1 MTHSEFKY
9 WLQEIGLKPG
19 QHVLMH
25 ASYRRVRDVF
35 PNLTI
40 EALLATLCQIVTA
53 EGSLIMPTFSYC
65 FKKSDGSHEVYDLL
79 TSPSKVG
86 AISEVFRKLPG
97 VIRTASAT
105 HSFGLW
111 GKITAF
117 INADNQPA
125 SPLGRGSVLDW
136 LAHAPESYILMLG
149 TDFSAFSFGHYLE
162 IKAALPWLE
171 TSPWKYLK
179 VLPIG
184 VSVSGE
190 QVLHQVPGCAKSFVN
205 FERYLFEHQLISYH
219 FRGSLRLALLP
230 ITTVLK
236 VGEAYFRN
244 HPDQLLCPPMTCPAC
259 DTRRRAYLEPFLSS
273 HQINKKVELC

>member
-1 MTHSEFKY
+1 
-9 WLQEIGLKPG
+9 
-19 QHVLMH
+19 MH